1 MAATVLGNRHG
12 KTAILAAAESNQL
25 VTGPCVLK
33 RIIVNNVGTTM
44 TLDVYDDP
52 TTTNNKVFEWV
63 SADGKMV
70 RDLDL
75 PIQKGLR
82 TVVGGTPGS
91 IVLVYE

>member
-1 MAATVLGNRHG
+1 MAATVLGNRAG
-12 KTAILAAAESNQL
+12 KTAILAAAETNQL
-25 VTGPCVLK
+25 VTGTTVLK
-33 RIIVNNVGTTM
+33 RVIVNNVGTTM
-44 TLDVYDDP
+44 TLDIYDHAS
-52 TTTNNKVFEWV
+52 TTTNKVFEWV

-75 PIQKGLR
+75 PINLGLR